1 MEVRVYK
8 SNKNMSPSEK
18 KAHTKNLANIR
29 QKRQYRKKKM
39 EQLKNTSVKITTQ
52 KVTLNTNTSISPNY
66 DTDTD
71 MDTDSNTDDTDDYE
85 LMLYLIEN
93 LKCNNSNED
102 NENLKLIDLLEDK
115 LKVNQNE
122 KLNANGE
129 FDKYIYSDYDS
140 DSSSESI
147 SD

>member
-1 MEVRVYK
+1 
-8 SNKNMSPSEK
+8 MSPSEK

-29 QKRQYRKKKM
+29 QKRQYRKKKL